1 MLSENDVAG
10 GRATAETPPAPM
22 TPASPEPR
30 ESRRSALLGNNAF
43 WVSVVL
49 VVLWAFFGVVTPHHA
64 FLQVDNFFTMALDAS
79 ELLLLS
85 MGITFLLGAGQ
96 LDLSVGSNL
105 ILSSVVAAKLI
116 TALGGPTGQIAAGNY
131 QHLGLAL
138 LVGIP
143 AGILTGAFFGLVN
156 GLVVTRLRINSF
168 IVTLATTGI
177 GLGIS
182 LVVTHG
188 TDVPYLPLS
197 LQSGFGTRKLMGVLP
212 LPVLVAAAVIAAMWF
227 VLAKTRFGMR
237 TLALGSSAES
247 VQRAGIRTDGHLV
260 TLFVVMGA
268 LAGLAAILDIARF
281 GTTNVAGHQTD
292 NLQAI
297 AAAVIG
303 GTALFGGV
311 ASVGGSIVGTLIPV
325 TLTTGLILVRVDP
338 FYQLIAIG
346 VILLVAVYFQ
356 ERRRLSAT

>member
-1 MLSENDVAG
+1 MLSDQQTAG
-10 GRATAETPPAPM
+10 GAATAGHPPVPDAGDAPQ
-22 TPASPEPR
+22 AGRQRGS
-30 ESRRSALLGNNAF
+30 LLSSNAF
-43 WVSVVL
+43 WVSIVL
-49 VVLWAFFGVVTPHHA
+49 LALWVLFSLITPHHA
-64 FLQVDNFFTMALDAS
+64 FFSVDNFLTMALDAS

-96 LDLSVGSNL
+96 LDLSIGSNL
-105 ILSSVVAAKLI
+105 ILSSVVASKVI
-116 TALGGPTGQIAAGNY
+116 TSLGGSTAHISAGTY
-131 QHLGLAL
+131 DHLGLAL
-138 LVGIP
+138 LLGIP
-143 AGILTGAFFGLVN
+143 AGVATGAAFGLVN
-156 GLVVTRLRINSF
+156 GLLVTRLKINSF

-177 GLGIS
+177 GLGTS
-182 LVVTHG
+182 LVITHG

-197 LQSGFGTRKLMGVLP
+197 LQSGFGVKKLFGVLP
-212 LPVLVAAAVIAAMWF
+212 LPVIVAAVIVGILWF
-227 VLAKTRFGMR
+227 VLSSTRFGMR
-237 TLALGSSAES
+237 TLAIGSSVEATE
-247 VQRAGIRTDGHLV
+247 RAGIRTDRHLV
-260 TLFVVMGA
+260 ALFLLMGA

-311 ASVGGSIVGTLIPV
+311 ASIGGSIVGTLIPV

-346 VILLVAVYFQ
+346 VILIAAVYFQ